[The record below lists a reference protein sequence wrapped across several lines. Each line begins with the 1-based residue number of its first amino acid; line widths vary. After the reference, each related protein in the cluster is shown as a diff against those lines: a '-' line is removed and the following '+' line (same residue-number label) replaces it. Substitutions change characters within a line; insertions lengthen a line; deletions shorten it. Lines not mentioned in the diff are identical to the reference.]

1 MFRVKSRHFDFV
13 GSSIAAVVAVNVS
26 VDLEMA
32 IAYWNIVLHD
42 RFKFLDLWSRY
53 LVVSVC
59 CCTFEFRV
67 LSSDLINACLFM
79 LIVDIHGVPIKM
91 RKV

>member
-1 MFRVKSRHFDFV
+1 M

-53 LVVSVC
+53 LVVSVT

>member
-1 MFRVKSRHFDFV
+1 MFRLKSAFIVFV
-13 GSSIAAVVAVNVS
+13 CSSIAVVVGMNMF

-53 LVVSVC
+53 LVVSALL
-59 CCTFEFRV
+59 V
-67 LSSDLINACLFM
+67 LLELLLIFGLISNALMNLVFSY
-79 LIVDIHGVPIKM
+79 
-91 RKV
+91 

>member
-1 MFRVKSRHFDFV
+1 MFQVKSRRFDFV
-13 GSSIAAVVAVNVS
+13 GSSSAAVVAVNVS

-53 LVVSVC
+53 LVVSVH
-59 CCTFEFRV
+59 CCTFDFRV
-67 LSSDLINACLFM
+67 L
-79 LIVDIHGVPIKM
+79 VK
-91 RKV
+91 

>member
-1 MFRVKSRHFDFV
+1 MHFVLVHD
-13 GSSIAAVVAVNVS
+13 SNVVVNAF

-53 LVVSVC
+53 LVVSSYQC
-59 CCTFEFRV
+59 MLEF
-67 LSSDLINACLFM
+67 LLLFRLFLNDFLNFRISYM
-79 LIVDIHGVPIKM
+79 SIEY
-91 RKV
+91 R